1 MSIIIKSE
9 DRKTGTTSHDA
20 HYELARAIEGTYEL
34 LSLNIPSTAYN
45 INEYNNKLV
54 TTADNITFFNITIPV
69 GNYTRSTLETELD
82 KQLNLGGGDPYGTGL
97 VITSTISS
105 LTGKITFSGTQLF
118 GINFLDKKA
127 SKTFGFNNSNQ
138 LTPLTTSLTGDN
150 IIDLGKPNS
159 IGIQISDAHNHNTE
173 NVVSMVST
181 SLFASLNAS
190 FGFYQRLDKGDYTQY
205 VTFKRTRA
213 LKVKIVDT
221 SDNTLINLN
230 GGNYTIVLRKVLGK
244 PNVGNHV

>member
-1 MSIIIKSE
+1 MSIVIKSE
-9 DRKTGTTSHDA
+9 DRKTNTPSHDA
-20 HYELARAIEGTYEL
+20 HYELGRSIEGTYEL
-34 LSLNIPSTAYN
+34 LCLNIPSTAYN
-45 INEYNNKLV
+45 INEYNNTIR
-54 TTADNITFFNITIPV
+54 TTDDNITFYDIVIPL
-69 GNYTRSTLETELD
+69 GNYTSTTLITELD
-82 KQLNLGGGDPYGTGL
+82 TQLNVPAYGSGL
-97 VITSTISS
+97 VFTTAISGT
-105 LTGKITFSGTQLF
+105 TGKITFTGTQPF
-118 GINFLDKKA
+118 GINFLNK
-127 SKTFGFNNSNQ
+127 SNKTYGFDNANQ
-138 LTPLTTSLTGDN
+138 LTPLVVSLTGDN

-190 FGFYQRLDKGDYTQY
+190 FGFYQRLDKGDYSQF

-230 GGNYTIVLRKVLGK
+230 GGNYTIVLRKVLIK